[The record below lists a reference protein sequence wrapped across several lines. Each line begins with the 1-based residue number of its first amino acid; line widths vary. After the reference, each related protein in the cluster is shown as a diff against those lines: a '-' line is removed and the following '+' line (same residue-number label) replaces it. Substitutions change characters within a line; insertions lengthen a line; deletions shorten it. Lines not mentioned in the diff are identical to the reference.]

1 MLRRFAIAV
10 LLAVTTAAG
19 ALAAGEPLFQP
30 GPGLASL
37 DSGAT
42 GVYELGSVRFG
53 RESGRVHA
61 LVHHGRV
68 LQVHC
73 RHDGRWLAKR
83 SGSSGGKS
91 IAPTKFDE
99 LAVIA
104 GGLNQDLRRAPAA
117 VRESFARAAGLV
129 LLDAS
134 APAPKPNAE
143 LRVRARPRFQLVAT
157 AKASTCGAI
166 GCRVIHR
173 HDTAGAERFVVS
185 ADPENGRWGFEGYGI
200 VAIWPVPQA
209 D

>member
-1 MLRRFAIAV
+1 MLRRIAIAA
-10 LLAVTTAAG
+10 LLTATATAS
-19 ALAAGEPLFQP
+19 ALASGEPLFQP
-30 GPGLASL
+30 GRGLTSL

-53 RESGRVHA
+53 KESGRLQA

-73 RHDGRWLAKR
+73 RHDDRWLAKR
-83 SGSSGGKS
+83 GGSSGGKA
-91 IAPTKFDE
+91 IAPTKLDE
-99 LAVIA
+99 LSAIA
-104 GGLNQDLRRAPAA
+104 GGLNQDIRQAPAA

-129 LLDAS
+129 LLDTDTS
-134 APAPKPNAE
+134 APRPSTDR
-143 LRVRARPRFQLVAT
+143 RVPAGSRFQLVAT
-157 AKASTCGAI
+157 ANASTCGAI

-209 D
+209 E

>member
-1 MLRRFAIAV
+1 MLRRFAITA
-10 LLAVTTAAG
+10 LLVATIATD
-19 ALAAGEPLFQP
+19 ALAAGEPQFQP
-30 GPGLASL
+30 GPGLGSL

-53 RESGRVHA
+53 KESGRLQA

-73 RHDGRWLAKR
+73 RHDERWLAKR
-83 SGSSGGKS
+83 GGSSGGKA

-99 LAVIA
+99 LSVIA
-104 GGLNQDLRRAPAA
+104 GGLNQDIRQAPAA

-129 LLDAS
+129 LLDANT
-134 APAPKPNAE
+134 PPPKPSTD
-143 LRVRARPRFQLVAT
+143 RRAKAGPRFQLISA
-157 AKASTCGAI
+157 ANASTCGAI

-173 HDTAGAERFVVS
+173 HDTAGAERFVLS

-200 VAIWPVPQA
+200 VAIWPMPQA

>member
-1 MLRRFAIAV
+1 MLRRLAINV
-10 LLAVTTAAG
+10 LLAASTATG
-19 ALAAGEPLFQP
+19 ALAAGEPQFQP
-30 GPGLASL
+30 GPGLGSL

-53 RESGRVHA
+53 KESGRLQA

-83 SGSSGGKS
+83 NGSSGGKA

-99 LAVIA
+99 LSVIA
-104 GGLNQDLRRAPAA
+104 GGLNQDIRQAPAA

-129 LLDAS
+129 VLDANTPEPRPS
-134 APAPKPNAE
+134 AKVRAPALA
-143 LRVRARPRFQLVAT
+143 RFQLVSA
-157 AKASTCGAI
+157 ANASTCGAI

>member
-1 MLRRFAIAV
+1 MLRRLAITVWLAAAIA
-10 LLAVTTAAG
+10 TG
-19 ALAAGEPLFQP
+19 ALAASGPEFRP

-42 GVYELGSVRFG
+42 GVYELGSVHFG
-53 RESGRVHA
+53 GESGRVQA

-83 SGSSGGKS
+83 SGSSGGKA

-99 LAVIA
+99 LSVIA
-104 GGLNQDLRRAPAA
+104 GGLNQDIRRAPAA

-129 LLDAS
+129 LLDTN
-134 APAPKPNAE
+134 APAPAPNASA
-143 LRVRARPRFQLVAT
+143 RAPVDVRFQLVAT
-157 AKASTCGAI
+157 AAASTCGPI

-173 HDTAGAERFVVS
+173 HDTSGAESFVVS
-185 ADPENGRWGFEGYGI
+185 VDPENGRWGFEGYGI

-209 D
+209 E

>member
-1 MLRRFAIAV
+1 MLRR
-10 LLAVTTAAG
+10 LALTVMLAAAAAAG
-19 ALAAGEPLFQP
+19 ALAAGEPQFQP

-53 RESGRVHA
+53 KASGRLQA

-83 SGSSGGKS
+83 SGSSGGKA

-99 LAVIA
+99 LAVIS
-104 GGLNQDLRRAPAA
+104 GGLNQDIRQAPAA
-117 VRESFARAAGLV
+117 ARESFARAAGLV
-129 LLDAS
+129 LLERDT
-134 APAPKPNAE
+134 PAPNPSAN
-143 LRVRARPRFQLVAT
+143 VRAPARPRVQLIASAV
-157 AKASTCGAI
+157 ASTCGLV

-173 HDTAGAERFVVS
+173 HETAGAERFVVS
-185 ADPENGRWGFEGYGI
+185 ADSENARWGFEGYGI

-209 D
+209 E